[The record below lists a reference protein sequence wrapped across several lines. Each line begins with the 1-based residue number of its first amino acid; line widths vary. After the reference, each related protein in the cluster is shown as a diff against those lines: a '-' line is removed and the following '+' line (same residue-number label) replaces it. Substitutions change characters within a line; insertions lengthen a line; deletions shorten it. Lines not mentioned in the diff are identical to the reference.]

1 MRKHIFINT
10 LSAST
15 PLLPNMSQRQRRDNR
30 GDRNNHRDRHDNRNE
45 HRSDRDRN
53 DRNDRNDR
61 SKSYMSR
68 QERPKKEAILDLNK
82 FKDQKVVVKF
92 IGGRQVV
99 GVLKGFDQLMNL
111 VLEDVSE
118 QLRDP
123 EDDAV
128 LTEKTRDFKV
138 VVVRGPLLLTLS
150 PLDGT
155 ESIENPFVVD
165 QQ

>member
-1 MRKHIFINT
+1 
-10 LSAST
+10 
-15 PLLPNMSQRQRRDNR
+15 
-30 GDRNNHRDRHDNRNE
+30 
-45 HRSDRDRN
+45 
-53 DRNDRNDR
+53 
-61 SKSYMSR
+61 MSR
-68 QERPKKEAILDLNK
+68 QDRPKKEAILDLQK
-82 FKDQKVVVKF
+82 YKDEKVVVKF

-111 VLEDVSE
+111 VLEDVTE

-123 EDDAV
+123 EDDSI
-128 LTEKTRDFKV
+128 LTEKTREFKV

-165 QQ
+165 Q